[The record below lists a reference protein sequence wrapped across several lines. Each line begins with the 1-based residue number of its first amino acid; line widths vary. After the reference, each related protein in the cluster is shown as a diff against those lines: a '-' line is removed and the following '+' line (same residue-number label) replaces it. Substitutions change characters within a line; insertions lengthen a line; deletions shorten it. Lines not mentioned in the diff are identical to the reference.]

1 MKSNADKCHI
11 LVSRNANVTIKT
23 GNLVISNTR
32 REKNLGDKFDQSLIF
47 DDQFQIYAGM
57 LVVKLMHQP
66 NSNKIIG

>member
-57 LVVKLMHQP
+57 LVVKFMHQP